1 MFKLWSFALLVAVA
15 LAENPCSFR
24 ATDSGGVCVCNSSY
38 CDSVPSLASLA
49 SGQYQLYETSKTNL
63 GFTSTTGSFAN
74 STSEADATVTI
85 SNLTETYQTILGFG
99 GAFTDA
105 TGINLNILT
114 NASREFLIQSYF
126 GDDGI
131 QYSLGRV
138 PIGGTDFSTRGY
150 TYCDVEDDSLDSFAL
165 TDEDYED
172 KIPYIL
178 RAIEL
183 RGSAIKLFAS
193 AWSAPIW
200 MKTNEAYN
208 GFGRVESSYY
218 DLWAEYYLKFFDA
231 YLENNVTFWGV
242 TTQNEP
248 VDGLFG
254 TSVPNNGFTSSEMV
268 NWIKNSFGPT
278 IRNSSYSDLK
288 IMVHDDQRLLL
299 PLLKYQVISDSDVLA
314 YADGIAVH
322 WYTDFITSASLLDFA
337 SSDDKDLFRLGTEAC
352 IDPTTDLGVTIDLG
366 SWARGERYFKSII
379 EDLNYD
385 FVGWVDWNMAL
396 NTSGGPNWI
405 QNEVDGPIIVN
416 TTSDEFYKQ
425 PMFYAL
431 GHFSKFVVTDS
442 QRVAIST
449 TDDDLDVIGFV
460 RPDGLVAVVILN
472 SDDDAKSVKIDIA
485 GATEVVQISSNSMNT
500 LLYSP

>member
-200 MKTNEAYN
+200 MKTNEA
-208 GFGRVESSYY
+208 
-218 DLWAEYYLKFFDA
+218 
-231 YLENNVTFWGV
+231 
-242 TTQNEP
+242 
-248 VDGLFG
+248 
-254 TSVPNNGFTSSEMV
+254 
-268 NWIKNSFGPT
+268 
-278 IRNSSYSDLK
+278 
-288 IMVHDDQRLLL
+288 
-299 PLLKYQVISDSDVLA
+299 
-314 YADGIAVH
+314 
-322 WYTDFITSASLLDFA
+322 
-337 SSDDKDLFRLGTEAC
+337 
-352 IDPTTDLGVTIDLG
+352 
-366 SWARGERYFKSII
+366 
-379 EDLNYD
+379 
-385 FVGWVDWNMAL
+385 
-396 NTSGGPNWI
+396 
-405 QNEVDGPIIVN
+405 
-416 TTSDEFYKQ
+416 
-425 PMFYAL
+425 
-431 GHFSKFVVTDS
+431 
-442 QRVAIST
+442 
-449 TDDDLDVIGFV
+449 
-460 RPDGLVAVVILN
+460 
-472 SDDDAKSVKIDIA
+472 
-485 GATEVVQISSNSMNT
+485 
-500 LLYSP
+500 